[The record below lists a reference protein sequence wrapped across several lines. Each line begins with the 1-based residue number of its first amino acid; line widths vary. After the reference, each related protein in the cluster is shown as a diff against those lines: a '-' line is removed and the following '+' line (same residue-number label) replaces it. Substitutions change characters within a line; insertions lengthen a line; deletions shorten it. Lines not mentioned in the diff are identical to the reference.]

1 MAIAG
6 ALAGFGAGLYYL
18 SNVAQW
24 NPLNSTS
31 LPAMGFN
38 GISVALLA
46 SSNPIGTIFSAIFI
60 SHISVGGSF
69 LSTKYYPTEI
79 SDLISGIIIYLC
91 AFSMLFRG
99 KIHSMLFKNADKTNV
114 NAEPA
119 PAKDRNR
126 RRRASDM
133 LLLIKYTLLYGIVLM
148 LVALGGMFSEHS
160 GIINIALEGIMVIG
174 GVAGVLTPHRCCP
187 QSMPAC
193 ATGDS
198 SRVLAAAIAGMVYSA
213 CCWPSR
219 PST

>member
-6 ALAGFGAGLYYL
+6 ALAGFGAGLFYL
-18 SNVAQW
+18 SNVGQW

-60 SHISVGGSF
+60 SHISVGGTF

-79 SDLISGIIIYLC
+79 ADLISGIIIYLC

-99 KIHSMLFKNADKTNV
+99 KIQKLLFKNADKTNV

-119 PAKDRNR
+119 PRKRPTR
-126 RRRASDM
+126 RRRASKM

-174 GVAGVLTPHRCCP
+174 GVAGVLTLT
-187 QSMPAC
+187 MLPAGLSPFL
-193 ATGDS
+193 T
-198 SRVLAAAIAGMVYSA
+198 VLISVLVAALAGVVYS
-213 CCWPSR
+213 CCWRSL